1 MELLTNEIRQ
11 ALLANGL
18 RLEDEPDLDP
28 IPLVKLFTPDAG
40 CTWLIAWAQEEGDDL
55 ILWGLCDLGLGY
67 PELGPVLYSELLSVR
82 GHRGLPVERDLSFQT
97 QRLISSLACEAMRL
111 GAIRA

>member
-1 MELLTNEIRQ
+1 MELLTDEIRQ
-11 ALLANGL
+11 ALLANGA
-18 RLEDEPDLDP
+18 RLEVEPDLDP
-28 IPLVKLFTPDAG
+28 HPLVKLFTPDAG
-40 CTWLIAWAQEEGDDL
+40 CTWLIAWAEEEGGEL

-82 GHRGLPVERDLSFQT
+82 GRLGLPVERDLFFETDRPIS
-97 QRLISSLACEAMRL
+97 RLASEARRL